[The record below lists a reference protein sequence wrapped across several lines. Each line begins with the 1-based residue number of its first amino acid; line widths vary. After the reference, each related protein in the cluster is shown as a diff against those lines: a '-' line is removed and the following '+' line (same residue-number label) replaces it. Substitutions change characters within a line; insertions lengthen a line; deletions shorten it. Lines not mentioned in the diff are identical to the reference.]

1 MGSTSGSRTIFTTVC
16 ATRSAMVGI
25 PKGRIP
31 PLAFG
36 ISTRRTGGAKY
47 DPDDIRFQ
55 TLKRFLFRSFSKA
68 AMETPST
75 PAAPWFSFTCSQASQ
90 TRRLEMSY
98 GFASDIGSS
107 RRRLADFFGWKIGS
121 LRSAR
126 VTGPRRYYEPVR
138 PCATHPVLCLWRG
151 RHLRAL
157 PWHRSTGSHVPH
169 KSLSSG
175 SRRLDTGCRPAS
187 RQASAGLG
195 PKGRSRLWFRQ
206 HLEWLSIRHRRFTHV
221 RLPDTHLTA
230 SHPPFPSTLT
240 TPAVILERL
249 VAVWTLILQSEPEGP
264 ALISCAAR
272 LLRSDSTFANLL
284 LAPSWRTDLGHLE
297 GDIAAVAD
305 DLRADL
311 DQLLLQ
317 AGQGP
322 VLDWLGYRQRAQE
335 VAEVIGQG
343 VKLETH
349 RISSERAAGQPR
361 PVDRVLAFL
370 DPLLGRAALIVEGH
384 DPLGRARQVGH
395 DEADAG
401 VEFARMPLDLGHDA
415 ARHLPTLRPV
425 AEAGVV
431 APDLDRRTADG
442 TLEQVADAFLQHTVG
457 RQPDRVVEALGF
469 QELVNLGVCKS
480 GIGAKIEAR
489 DLAPIARHDRFEHV
503 LTAVRAMYVTGT
515 QGAAFQIAEL
525 VEEEQRMIAG
535 AGVMAVPDAHLLLAV
550 RRADARIHVEHDA
563 SGRATAMHSVDP
575 LPGKIEERRKV
586 PFRR

>member
-25 PKGRIP
+25 PRGRIP

-55 TLKRFLFRSFSKA
+55 TLKRFLFSSFSKA

-138 PCATHPVLCLWRG
+138 PCATHRYSAFGGAATSGLSLGIATQVPTFRTRACHRDRAASIPV
-151 RHLRAL
+151 A
-157 PWHRSTGSHVPH
+157 
-169 KSLSSG
+169 
-175 SRRLDTGCRPAS
+175 RPAS

-221 RLPDTHLTA
+221 RLPATHLTG

-249 VAVWTLILQSEPEGP
+249 VAGLTPMPPSEPEGP

-297 GDIAAVAD
+297 CDIAAVAH
-305 DLRADL
+305 DLGADL
-311 DQLLLQ
+311 DELLFQVVSDQSLI
-317 AGQGP
+317 GSG
-322 VLDWLGYRQRAQE
+322 
-335 VAEVIGQG
+335 VA
-343 VKLETH
+343 
-349 RISSERAAGQPR
+349 
-361 PVDRVLAFL
+361 
-370 DPLLGRAALIVEGH
+370 
-384 DPLGRARQVGH
+384 
-395 DEADAG
+395 
-401 VEFARMPLDLGHDA
+401 
-415 ARHLPTLRPV
+415 
-425 AEAGVV
+425 
-431 APDLDRRTADG
+431 
-442 TLEQVADAFLQHTVG
+442 
-457 RQPDRVVEALGF
+457 
-469 QELVNLGVCKS
+469 N
-480 GIGAKIEAR
+480 
-489 DLAPIARHDRFEHV
+489 
-503 LTAVRAMYVTGT
+503 
-515 QGAAFQIAEL
+515 
-525 VEEEQRMIAG
+525 
-535 AGVMAVPDAHLLLAV
+535 V
-550 RRADARIHVEHDA
+550 RRK
-563 SGRATAMHSVDP
+563 
-575 LPGKIEERRKV
+575 LPRL
-586 PFRR
+586 

>member
-1 MGSTSGSRTIFTTVC
+1 MGSTSGSRTNFTTVC

-55 TLKRFLFRSFSKA
+55 TLKRLLFRSFSKA

-138 PCATHPVLCLWRG
+138 PCATHRYSAFGGAAPSGLSLVI
-151 RHLRAL
+151 A
-157 PWHRSTGSHVPH
+157 TQVPTFRN

-272 LLRSDSTFANLL
+272 LLRSDSTL
-284 LAPSWRTDLGHLE
+284 P
-297 GDIAAVAD
+297 
-305 DLRADL
+305 
-311 DQLLLQ
+311 
-317 AGQGP
+317 
-322 VLDWLGYRQRAQE
+322 
-335 VAEVIGQG
+335 
-343 VKLETH
+343 
-349 RISSERAAGQPR
+349 ISSSRRRGA
-361 PVDRVLAFL
+361 
-370 DPLLGRAALIVEGH
+370 
-384 DPLGRARQVGH
+384 
-395 DEADAG
+395 
-401 VEFARMPLDLGHDA
+401 
-415 ARHLPTLRPV
+415 PTS
-425 AEAGVV
+425 AIW
-431 APDLDRRTADG
+431 
-442 TLEQVADAFLQHTVG
+442 
-457 RQPDRVVEALGF
+457 
-469 QELVNLGVCKS
+469 K
-480 GIGAKIEAR
+480 
-489 DLAPIARHDRFEHV
+489 
-503 LTAVRAMYVTGT
+503 VT
-515 QGAAFQIAEL
+515 
-525 VEEEQRMIAG
+525 
-535 AGVMAVPDAHLLLAV
+535 
-550 RRADARIHVEHDA
+550 
-563 SGRATAMHSVDP
+563 
-575 LPGKIEERRKV
+575 
-586 PFRR
+586 